1 MGLVQEYKF
10 ESRALYPELAGKRV
24 VITGGA
30 SGIGKATAKRF
41 VMEGARV
48 VVFDFNDKAFEGLME
63 EIPGLEGCVKVDVSS
78 EESVKAAFEEMD
90 RILGGIDVLISNA
103 GISVRKNFMDTDFS
117 QWKKVMGVNLDGMCL
132 CIMEAL
138 KRMHRDKTKDDTGVI
153 LCAASTNG
161 MEGHPFYTD
170 YNASKAAV
178 INLVRSVAL
187 EHAPWVRCNC
197 ICPGYVWTP
206 MQEAEYTQEM
216 FEEVNKTIPMQR
228 HADPAE
234 AAALY
239 AFLASD
245 EAKYI
250 TGQHIPLDGGETA

>member
-1 MGLVQEYKF
+1 MLKQDYKF
-10 ESRALYPELAGKRV
+10 ESRALYPELKGKRV

-41 VMEGARV
+41 AMEGAKV
-48 VVFDFNDKAFEGLME
+48 VVFDYNEKAFDALKQ
-63 EIPGLEGCVKVDVSS
+63 EIPELAGTVKVDGNNRARWAEAFTEM
-78 EESVKAAFEEMD
+78 EEA
-90 RILGGIDVLISNA
+90 LGGTDSLISHA
-103 GISVRKNFMDTDFS
+103 CISIRKKFIETEFT
-117 QWKKVMGVNLDGMCL
+117 QWKRVMGVKLDGMGL
-132 CIMEAL
+132 CIMETL
-138 KRMHRDKTKDDTGVI
+138 KRMRGEKTKDNPGVI
-153 LCAASTNG
+153 LCTASTNG

-187 EHAPWVRCNC
+187 EHAPWIRCNS
-197 ICPGYVWTP
+197 ICPGYVLTP

-216 FEEVNKTIPMQR
+216 FEECNKGIPMQR

-234 AAALY
+234 VAALY

-250 TGQHIPLDGGETA
+250 TGQHIPIDGGETA

>member
-1 MGLVQEYKF
+1 MGKLENKV
-10 ESRALYPELAGKRV
+10 AIVTGATAGIGLGIVDVFISEGAKIVFCGRREEKGKAM
-24 VITGGA
+24 TGGGSIVNIA
-30 SGIGKATAKRF
+30 SIG
-41 VMEGARV
+41 
-48 VVFDFNDKAFEGLME
+48 GL
-63 EIPGLEGCVKVDVSS
+63 
-78 EESVKAAFEEMD
+78 AACPM
-90 RILGGIDVLISNA
+90 I
-103 GISVRKNFMDTDFS
+103 
-117 QWKKVMGVNLDGMCL
+117 
-132 CIMEAL
+132 
-138 KRMHRDKTKDDTGVI
+138 
-153 LCAASTNG
+153 ASYG
-161 MEGHPFYTD
+161 
-170 YNASKAAV
+170 ASKAAV
-178 INLVRSVAL
+178 KNLVRSVAL

-197 ICPGYVWTP
+197 ICPGYVLTP